1 MTSISAN
8 TSGVDKAAQDA
19 IFSSAGVARSN
30 SVTGTTEAGANV
42 GKSQLGQKDFVRLMT
57 AQLQYQ
63 DPFNPQDNTQMVAQM
78 ATFSQVA
85 GISEMSSTL
94 AGIAN
99 RLGTTSSSDAMS
111 FVGRTVLTEGK
122 TAYERSAGGIMG
134 AVELPNSATDV
145 DVTITD
151 KNGLAVK
158 NIQLGK
164 QEAGSVD
171 YSWDGKDDAG
181 NKVENGPYTVTVEAA
196 NGSTII
202 PAKSLVW
209 APVETVSLSAGA
221 EPVLNVTGLG
231 KVDPAA
237 VRKVA

>member
-1 MTSISAN
+1 MSTAISA
-8 TSGVDKAAQDA
+8 TDKAAQDA
-19 IFSSAGVARSN
+19 IYAAAGVAQAQPKTN
-30 SVTGTTEAGANV
+30 ATATT
-42 GKSQLGQKDFVRLMT
+42 GKSTLGQKDFVRLMT

-99 RLGTTSSSDAMS
+99 RLGTTTSSEAMS

-122 TAYERSAGGIMG
+122 TAYERTSGGIMG
-134 AVELPNSATDV
+134 GVELANSATDV
-145 DVTITD
+145 SVTITD
-151 KNGLAVK
+151 KNGLTVK
-158 NIQLGK
+158 DIQLGK
-164 QEAGSVD
+164 QEAGTVD
-171 YSWDGKDDAG
+171 FTWDGKDGEG

-196 NGSTII
+196 NGSTIVE
-202 PAKSLVW
+202 AKPLVW
-209 APVETVSLSAGA
+209 APVETVSLSAGS

>member
-1 MTSISAN
+1 MTSITAS
-8 TSGVDKAAQDA
+8 TSSTDKAAQDA
-19 IFSSAGVARSN
+19 IYAAAGVAQSQPK
-30 SVTGTTEAGANV
+30 TDTTATT
-42 GKSQLGQKDFVRLMT
+42 GKSTLGQKDFVRLMT
-57 AQLQYQ
+57 AQLQFQ
-63 DPFNPQDNTQMVAQM
+63 DPMNPQDNTQMVAQM

-94 AGIAN
+94 AGIAT
-99 RLGTTSSSDAMS
+99 RLGTTTSSEAMS

-122 TAYERSAGGIMG
+122 TAYERTSGGIMG
-134 AVELPNSATDV
+134 GVELANSATDV

-164 QEAGSVD
+164 QDAGTID
-171 YSWDGKDDAG
+171 FSWDGKDAAG
-181 NKVENGPYTVTVEAA
+181 NKVENGPYTVTVDAA
-196 NGSTII
+196 NGSTIVG
-202 PAKSLVW
+202 AKPLVW
-209 APVETVSLSAGA
+209 APVETVSLSAGS

-231 KVDPAA
+231 KVDPSA

>member
-1 MTSISAN
+1 MTTAISA
-8 TSGVDKAAQDA
+8 TDKAAQDA
-19 IFSSAGVARSN
+19 IYAAAGLAQAKPKTNATATTGQSS
-30 SVTGTTEAGANV
+30 
-42 GKSQLGQKDFVRLMT
+42 LGQKDFVRLMT

-94 AGIAN
+94 AGIAS
-99 RLGTTSSSDAMS
+99 RLGTTTAGDAMS

-122 TAYERSAGGIMG
+122 TAYERTAGGIMG
-134 AVELPNSATDV
+134 GVELANSASDV

-151 KNGLAVK
+151 KNGMAVK

-164 QEAGSVD
+164 QDAGTVD
-171 YSWDGKDDAG
+171 FTWDGKDAAG

-196 NGSTII
+196 NGSTIVE
-202 PAKSLVW
+202 AKPLVW
-209 APVETVSLSAGA
+209 APVETVSLVAGG

>member
-1 MTSISAN
+1 MSTAISA
-8 TSGVDKAAQDA
+8 TDKAAQDA
-19 IFSSAGVARSN
+19 IYAAAGVAQAQPKTN
-30 SVTGTTEAGANV
+30 ATATT
-42 GKSQLGQKDFVRLMT
+42 GKSTLGQKDFVRLMT

-99 RLGTTSSSDAMS
+99 RLGTTTSSEAMS

-122 TAYERSAGGIMG
+122 TAYERTSGGIMG
-134 AVELPNSATDV
+134 GVELANSATDV
-145 DVTITD
+145 SVTITD
-151 KNGLAVK
+151 KNGLTVK
-158 NIQLGK
+158 DIQLGK
-164 QEAGSVD
+164 QEAGTVD
-171 YSWDGKDDAG
+171 FTWDGKDGEG

-196 NGSTII
+196 NGSTIVEAR
-202 PAKSLVW
+202 PLVW
-209 APVETVSLSAGA
+209 APVETVSLSAGS

>member
-1 MTSISAN
+1 MTGITSTSAA
-8 TSGVDKAAQDA
+8 DKAAQDA
-19 IFSSAGVARSN
+19 IFSAAGVARSN
-30 SVTGTTEAGANV
+30 AVTGKSADPTV

-85 GISEMSSTL
+85 GITEMSSTL
-94 AGIAN
+94 QGIAA
-99 RLGTTSSSDAMS
+99 RLGTTTSSEAMS

-122 TAYERSAGGIMG
+122 TAYERTNGGIMG

-164 QEAGSVD
+164 HDAGTID
-171 YSWDGKDDAG
+171 YNWDGKDDGG

-196 NGSTII
+196 NGSTIV
-202 PAKSLVW
+202 PATSLVW
-209 APVETVSLSAGA
+209 APVETVGLSAGS

-231 KVDPAA
+231 TVAPSAI
-237 VRKVA
+237 RKVA

>member
-1 MTSISAN
+1 
-8 TSGVDKAAQDA
+8 
-19 IFSSAGVARSN
+19 
-30 SVTGTTEAGANV
+30 
-42 GKSQLGQKDFVRLMT
+42 
-57 AQLQYQ
+57 
-63 DPFNPQDNTQMVAQM
+63 
-78 ATFSQVA
+78 
-85 GISEMSSTL
+85 
-94 AGIAN
+94 
-99 RLGTTSSSDAMS
+99 
-111 FVGRTVLTEGK
+111 
-122 TAYERSAGGIMG
+122 MG

-164 QEAGSVD
+164 QDAGSAD
-171 YSWDGKDDAG
+171 YSWDGKDEAG

-196 NGSTII
+196 NGSTIVA
-202 PAKSLVW
+202 AKSLVW

>member
-1 MTSISAN
+1 MTGI
-8 TSGVDKAAQDA
+8 TSTTAADKAAQDA
-19 IFSSAGVARSN
+19 IYAAAGVAQAKPKTN
-30 SVTGTTEAGANV
+30 AAATT
-42 GKSQLGQKDFVRLMT
+42 GKSELGQRDFVRLMT
-57 AQLQYQ
+57 AQLQFQ

-85 GISEMSSTL
+85 GISEMSTTL

-99 RLGTTSSSDAMS
+99 RLGTTTAGDAMS

-122 TAYERSAGGIMG
+122 TAYERTQGGIMG

-164 QEAGSVD
+164 QDAGTVD
-171 YSWDGKDDAG
+171 FTWDGKDAAG
-181 NKVENGPYTVTVEAA
+181 NKVENGPYTVSVEAA
-196 NGSTII
+196 NGATIV
-202 PAKSLVW
+202 PATPLVW
-209 APVETVSLSAGA
+209 APVETVGLVAGG

>member
-8 TSGVDKAAQDA
+8 TGATDKAAQDA
-19 IFSSAGVARSN
+19 IFSAAGVAQKQPATN
-30 SVTGTTEAGANV
+30 ATATT
-42 GKSQLGQKDFVRLMT
+42 GKSTLGQRDFVRLMT

-94 AGIAN
+94 AGIAG
-99 RLGTTSSSDAMS
+99 RLGTTSASDAMS

-122 TAYERSAGGIMG
+122 TAYERTTGGIMG
-134 AVELPNSATDV
+134 GVELANSATDV
-145 DVTITD
+145 DVSIAD
-151 KNGLAVK
+151 KSGKVVK
-158 NIQLGK
+158 TIQLGK
-164 QEAGSVD
+164 QEAGTAE
-171 YSWDGKDDAG
+171 YTWDGKDAAG
-181 NKVENGPYTVTVEAA
+181 NKIENGPYTVTVEAA
-196 NGSTII
+196 NGSTIVGTK
-202 PAKSLVW
+202 PLVW
-209 APVETVSLSAGA
+209 APVETVSLAAGS

-231 KVDPAA
+231 KVDPSA

>member
-8 TSGVDKAAQDA
+8 ISATDKAAQDA
-19 IFSSAGVARSN
+19 IYAAAGVAQSQPK
-30 SVTGTTEAGANV
+30 TDATATT
-42 GKSQLGQKDFVRLMT
+42 GKSSLGQKDFVRLMT

-94 AGIAN
+94 AGIAS

-122 TAYERSAGGIMG
+122 TAYEPTTGGIMG
-134 AVELPNSATDV
+134 GVELAGSATDV
-145 DVTITD
+145 DVSIAD
-151 KNGLAVK
+151 KTGKVVK
-158 NIQLGK
+158 TIQLGK
-164 QEAGSVD
+164 QEAGTAD
-171 YSWDGKDDAG
+171 YTWDGKDDAG
-181 NKVENGPYTVTVEAA
+181 NKIENGPYSVTVEAA
-196 NGSTII
+196 NGSTIVGS
-202 PAKSLVW
+202 KSLVW
-209 APVETVSLSAGA
+209 APVETVSLVAGG

-231 KVDPAA
+231 KIDPSA

>member
-1 MTSISAN
+1 MSTITASTSAA
-8 TSGVDKAAQDA
+8 DKAAQDA
-19 IFSSAGVARSN
+19 IYAAAGIAQSQPKTN
-30 SVTGTTEAGANV
+30 ATATT
-42 GKSQLGQKDFVRLMT
+42 GKSTLGQSDFVRLMT

-63 DPFNPQDNTQMVAQM
+63 DPLSPQDNTQMVAQM

-94 AGIAN
+94 AGIAS
-99 RLGTTSSSDAMS
+99 RLGTTSSGDAMG

-122 TAYERSAGGIMG
+122 TAYERTTGGIMG
-134 AVELPNSATDV
+134 GVELTNSATDV

-151 KNGLAVK
+151 KNGVAVK

-164 QEAGSVD
+164 QDAGTVD
-171 YSWDGKDDAG
+171 FSWDGKDDAG
-181 NKVENGPYTVTVEAA
+181 NAVENGPYTVTVEAA
-196 NGSTII
+196 NGSTIVSAT
-202 PAKSLVW
+202 PLVW
-209 APVETVSLSAGA
+209 APVETVSLVAGG
-221 EPVLNVTGLG
+221 EPVLNVTGVG